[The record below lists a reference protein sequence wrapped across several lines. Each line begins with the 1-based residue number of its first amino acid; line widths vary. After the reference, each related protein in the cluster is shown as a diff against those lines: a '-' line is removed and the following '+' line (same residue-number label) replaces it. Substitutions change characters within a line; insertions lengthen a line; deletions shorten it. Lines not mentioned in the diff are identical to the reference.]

1 VDAVRRLYRVT
12 GVWPDGS
19 VRVRH
24 YMTKKAAEHRA
35 AVFRNGLPEKHTGY
49 HPEGDEYV
57 PEVPPA
63 VTVTVEASDPITW
76 PTP

>member
-1 VDAVRRLYRVT
+1 VRRLYRVT

-35 AVFRNGLPEKHTGY
+35 AVFRDGRRALEEYDHLNGPT
-49 HPEGDEYV
+49 
-57 PEVPPA
+57 EVVGPITPA
-63 VTVTVEASDPITW
+63 TSVTVEASDPITW
-76 PTP
+76 PGS